1 MYYISVNGIKEMYNP
16 LHEAHEDS
24 FVEVLNN
31 NIEEKEPKIFNESE
45 NVEENISDEVEEKSS
60 VPRSMFTESIFK
72 SGDSKNETSLAGKNF
87 SYSEPEFIEAEEEKK
102 EAEV

>member
-31 NIEEKEPKIFNESE
+31 NIEEKESLQSQETI
-45 NVEENISDEVEEKSS
+45 
-60 VPRSMFTESIFK
+60 MFR
-72 SGDSKNETSLAGKNF
+72 L
-87 SYSEPEFIEAEEEKK
+87 
-102 EAEV
+102 